1 MTIGNARAIGI
12 GMLAIIQCSFAFA
25 QSAIEHHAW
34 QDKRAF
40 KPYSTTANAITGTIR
55 LSGNKNFAT
64 PGSKMKIT
72 FGNGKKSNLTS
83 VGASYRQWLDTS
95 NDKVSAEVFKIAKDP
110 GTLLNGNSLC
120 GDPVSYIVFAEDY
133 SYSSNLLSVAV
144 FSSKKAPWDINSPG
158 LCATYNYV
166 IN

>member
-1 MTIGNARAIGI
+1 MTISKARAIGVGI
-12 GMLAIIQCSFAFA
+12 IAIIQSTSAFA

-55 LSGNKNFAT
+55 LSGNKKFAT
-64 PGSKMKIT
+64 PGSKMTIS
-72 FGNGKKSNLTS
+72 FGNGKKASLTS

-95 NDKVSAEVFKIAKDP
+95 NEKVSAEVFRIAKDP

-133 SYSSNLLSVAV
+133 SNSSNLLSVAV
-144 FSSKKAPWDINSPG
+144 FSSKKTPWDINSPG
-158 LCATYNYV
+158 LCATYNF
-166 IN
+166 IIS